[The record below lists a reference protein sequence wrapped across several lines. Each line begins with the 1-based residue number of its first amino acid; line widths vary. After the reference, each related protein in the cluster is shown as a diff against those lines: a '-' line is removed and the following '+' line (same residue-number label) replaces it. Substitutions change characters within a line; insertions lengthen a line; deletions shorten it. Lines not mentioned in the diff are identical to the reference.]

1 MFSDSKTRSRFLYHT
16 PADVADSRYQPPEG
30 RLSSGPEAE
39 PVRDVF
45 LNKDTFLLRGYL
57 SASGS
62 RVGQVLEMF
71 KKKESKP
78 KVRVLFV
85 EQKNDF
91 ASQMA
96 EYFAR

>member
-1 MFSDSKTRSRFLYHT
+1 MT
-16 PADVADSRYQPPEG
+16 PVLALRGDRANPS
-30 RLSSGPEAE
+30 
-39 PVRDVF
+39 
-45 LNKDTFLLRGYL
+45 LLRGYL

-96 EYFAR
+96 EYFAAK